1 MILVRAHPCWVPV
14 GTSTALCHASSC
26 VWNCRGARRA
36 VGTCVAV
43 TDISSHPSA
52 RRSEIPKR
60 ESSRETSGPGCC
72 ECTQEPPPFHSS
84 HRNRGSVL
92 VGTRRKQQPS
102 SVKVERTEKPPTLT
116 QHCHPQNRWRC
127 TQATQTQMNLQL
139 PDLSTLSRNIPCP
152 HSAANLREQSGL
164 CQGHFRPSLATEV
177 HFGLLGF

>member
-1 MILVRAHPCWVPV
+1 MILVQAHPCWVPV

-72 ECTQEPPPFHSS
+72 ECTQEPPPFRSS
-84 HRNRGSVL
+84 HGNRGSVL

-102 SVKVERTEKPPTLT
+102 SVEVERTEKPPTLT
-116 QHCHPQNRWRC
+116 QHCHTQVEMHPGHPDSNEPSASRPQHPQQRHP
-127 TQATQTQMNLQL
+127 L
-139 PDLSTLSRNIPCP
+139 
-152 HSAANLREQSGL
+152 
-164 CQGHFRPSLATEV
+164 PSLSCKSS
-177 HFGLLGF
+177 